1 MKRVVAYYDKH
12 GSVNERMLA
21 YYHLGYLVKAEPKPS
36 MPISGGYNSHQCKK
50 CNMTCKLLIYNVLS
64 YVKKVLR
71 EKI

>member
-21 YYHLGYLVKAEPKPS
+21 YYHLGYLVKAEPKPL

-50 CNMTCKLLIYNVLS
+50 CNMIYKAFISNKL
-64 YVKKVLR
+64 
-71 EKI
+71 E